1 MATVGISFPKA
12 RPQPSVCGPER
23 PAESTPCASLSPTT
37 IYASLSPPLRRRK
50 APPTAGR
57 LPNRP
62 TPNTHRC
69 AGARGL
75 QRQRNPFCS
84 QGCLAAPSAVPSGQV
99 DTFATS
105 SAQRVRVKLD
115 KTPGYIPRTSRG
127 VAMPLFRFF
136 ERAKHARK
144 HRAMH
149 SSVTAVLISPA
160 PRCAFSGWATSRN
173 KAERP
178 LPTTARSGR

>member
-1 MATVGISFPKA
+1 MHCGIYPF
-12 RPQPSVCGPER
+12 RRRQPYQYLRTHVR
-23 PAESTPCASLSPTT
+23 T
-37 IYASLSPPLRRRK
+37 LRRRK

-62 TPNTHRC
+62 TSNTHRC

-84 QGCLAAPSAVPSGQV
+84 QGCLAAPAAVPSVQV
-99 DTFATS
+99 DTSATS

-136 ERAKHARK
+136 GRAKHARK
-144 HRAMH
+144 HRMMR
-149 SSVTAVLISPA
+149 SSVTDVLLSPA
-160 PRCAFSGWATSRN
+160 PGCAFSGWATSRN